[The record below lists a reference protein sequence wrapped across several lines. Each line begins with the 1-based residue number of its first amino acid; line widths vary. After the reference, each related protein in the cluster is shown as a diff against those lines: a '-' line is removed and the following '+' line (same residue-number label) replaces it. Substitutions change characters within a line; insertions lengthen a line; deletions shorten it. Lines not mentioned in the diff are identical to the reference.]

1 VNARAEADVQADLG
15 VVFGVPSSRLDL
27 GVAAVR
33 LGVRLLAK
41 THTHRHKDTFSMANF
56 AQT

>member
-1 VNARAEADVQADLG
+1 VNERAEADVQADLG

-41 THTHRHKDTFSMANF
+41 THTHTDTDTFSMANF
-56 AQT
+56 MRT